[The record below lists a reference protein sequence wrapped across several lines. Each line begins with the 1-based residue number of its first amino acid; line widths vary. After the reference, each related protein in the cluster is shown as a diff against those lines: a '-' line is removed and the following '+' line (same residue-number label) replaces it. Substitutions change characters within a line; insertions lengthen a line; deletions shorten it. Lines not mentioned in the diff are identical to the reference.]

1 MLLYVHQL
9 EPEQVVLSLLVTAVV
24 QRLVQAVRTTVQVAL
39 AAVLAEYQAVRHKE
53 VHTVLLAIAAIVV
66 QTVEQ

>member
-9 EPEQVVLSLLVTAVV
+9 EPEQVVLSLLATTVV
-24 QRLVQAVRTTVQVAL
+24 QQLVLAVHTTVQAAL
-39 AAVLAEYQAVRHKE
+39 AAVLAEYQVVQHKE
-53 VHTVLLAIAAIVV
+53 VHTVLLEIAAIAV